1 MASNFKIG
9 VTSGGIT
16 SLDALTTACPDPQQS
31 FNQFRRKD
39 RLGDMTMKGRGPQ
52 TIVWIFPLLEVE
64 QIAQLETFQSD
75 YLLYIQSPKRDDS
88 LGVFEVLMVWNDPRE
103 DGEHMNGFRGHRGN
117 LSIEFIVI
125 SEVV

>member
-1 MASNFKIG
+1 
-9 VTSGGIT
+9 
-16 SLDALTTACPDPQQS
+16 
-31 FNQFRRKD
+31 
-39 RLGDMTMKGRGPQ
+39 MTMKGRGPQ

-75 YLLYIQSPKRDDS
+75 YPLYIQSPKRDDS
-88 LGVFEVLMVWNDPRE
+88 LGVFEVLMVWIDPRE
-103 DGEHMNGFRGHRGN
+103 DGEHMNGFHGHRGN

>member
-1 MASNFKIG
+1 MASVFKIG
-9 VTSGGIT
+9 ATSGGIT

-52 TIVWIFPLLEVE
+52 TILWTFPLLEVA
-64 QIAQLETFQSD
+64 QLTQLETFQSTSPI
-75 YLLYIQSPKRDDS
+75 YIQSPKRDAS
-88 LGVFEVLMVWNDPRE
+88 LGMFEVLMNWIDPRE
-103 DGEHMNGFRGHRGN
+103 DGDHMNGFRGHRGN
-117 LSIEFIVI
+117 LALEFVII